1 MMSPPGADGP
11 SDPGS
16 TAILLAR
23 ARNGDTAAREELAQ
37 RYLVTLRR
45 WAHGRLP
52 RKARGLVDTDDLVQ
66 STLARAFRRLNEFE
80 PRREGAFLA
89 YLRQILLN
97 QVRDEARRGQRM
109 PDMTELPEDLP
120 SHARSPVEE
129 AIGSEFLSRYES
141 ALGRLSE
148 GQHEA
153 VVLRIELGLRYRE
166 IAESM
171 ELSTANAAR
180 MLVARA
186 LVHLG
191 EFLKEKDDGED

>member
-1 MMSPPGADGP
+1 MMPQSGPP
-11 SDPGS
+11 DPRS
-16 TAILLAR
+16 TAVLLAC
-23 ARNGDTAAREELAQ
+23 ARNGESVAREELAR

-52 RKARGLVDTDDLVQ
+52 RKSRGLLDTDDLVQ
-66 STLARAFRRLNEFE
+66 ATLARAFRRLDEFE

-97 QVRDEARRGQRM
+97 QVRDEARRGKRI
-109 PDMTELPEDLP
+109 PDMTELPEELP
-120 SHARSPVEE
+120 SHAPSPIEE
-129 AIGSEFLSRYES
+129 VIGAEFLSAYEA
-141 ALGRLSE
+141 ALGRLTD
-148 GQHEA
+148 GQREA
-153 VVLRIELGLRYRE
+153 VILRIELGFRYPE

-171 ELSTANAAR
+171 ELSSANAAR

-191 EFLKEKDDGED
+191 EFLKEKSDGED

>member
-1 MMSPPGADGP
+1 MMCPPNTDHVTRE
-11 SDPGS
+11 PGS
-16 TAILLAR
+16 TAVLLER
-23 ARNGDTAAREELAQ
+23 ARNGESVAREELAQ

-80 PRREGAFLA
+80 PRGEGAFLA

-97 QVRDEARRGQRM
+97 QIRDEARRAKRTPEQM
-109 PDMTELPEDLP
+109 ELSDSLPAEGHSPIED
-120 SHARSPVEE
+120 V
-129 AIGSEFLSRYES
+129 IGSEGLAAYEAALSQ
-141 ALGRLSE
+141 LTE
-148 GQHEA
+148 GQRNA
-153 VVLRIELGLRYRE
+153 VILRVELGYRYRE
-166 IAESM
+166 VAEAM
-171 ELSTANAAR
+171 QLSSANGAR

-191 EFLKEKDDGED
+191 EILRDHADD